1 MREQVGL
8 ENAMAELEVA
18 IGYKFKSISLLTLA
32 MTHRSFSKD
41 NNERLEFLGDAIL
54 GAVVS
59 SILFE
64 VNPNYQEDRLSLKRA
79 ELVKGQSL
87 ATIGRSVGIPEM
99 LRLGVGEAK
108 QGGADRDSIIAD
120 AFEALIGAVQLD
132 AGVAA
137 VEKIVRRLFADRL
150 QKFESANLKD
160 SKTKLQEQV
169 QSVGKNLPRYSVVR
183 VMGPDHNK
191 TYEIKCEL
199 SWLKLE
205 TVAVAGSKKEGE
217 KLAAQKMLGLLPQ
230 EPEVT

>member
-1 MREQVGL
+1 MRERVES
-8 ENAMAELEVA
+8 ENAKAELEFA

-64 VNPNYQEDRLSLKRA
+64 ANPNFQEDRLSLMRA

-87 ATIGRSVGIPEM
+87 ATIGRSIGIPEM
-99 LRLGVGEAK
+99 LRLGSGEAK
-108 QGGADRDSIIAD
+108 QGGAERQSIIAD

-132 AGVAA
+132 AGMEV
-137 VEKIVRRLFADRL
+137 VEKIVKRIFADRL
-150 QKFESANLKD
+150 EKAEFANLKD
-160 SKTKLQEQV
+160 SKTELQEQV
-169 QSVGKNLPRYSVVR
+169 QSEGENLPRYSVVR
-183 VMGPDHNK
+183 VIGPDHNK

-205 TVAVAGSKKEGE
+205 TLALAGSKKEGE
-217 KLAAQKMLGLLPQ
+217 KLAAQKMLDLLQ
-230 EPEVT
+230 ETEVT

>member
-59 SILFE
+59 SMLFE
-64 VNPNYQEDRLSLKRA
+64 ANPNYQEDRLSLKRA

-87 ATIGRSVGIPEM
+87 AIIGRSVGIPEM
-99 LRLGVGEAK
+99 LRLGPGEAK
-108 QGGADRDSIIAD
+108 HGGADRDSIIAD

-132 AGVAA
+132 AGMEA
-137 VEKIVRRLFADRL
+137 VEKIVRRLFTDL
-150 QKFESANLKD
+150 LEKSETANLKD
-160 SKTKLQEQV
+160 SKTELQEQV
-169 QSVGKNLPRYSVVR
+169 QSEGKNLPRYSVVR
-183 VMGPDHNK
+183 VIGPDHNK

-217 KLAAQKMLGLLPQ
+217 KLAAQKMLGLLQ
-230 EPEVT
+230 ETAV

>member
-32 MTHRSFSKD
+32 MTHRSFSKN

-64 VNPNYQEDRLSLKRA
+64 ANPNYKEDRLSLKRA
-79 ELVKGQSL
+79 ELVKGQAL

-99 LRLGVGEAK
+99 LRLGAGEAK

-132 AGVAA
+132 AGMEE
-137 VEKIVRRLFADRL
+137 VEKIVRRLFTDL
-150 QKFESANLKD
+150 LEKSETANLKD
-160 SKTKLQEQV
+160 SKTELQEQV
-169 QSVGKNLPRYSVVR
+169 QSEGNNLPRYSVVR
-183 VMGPDHNK
+183 VIGPDHNK

-205 TVAVAGSKKEGE
+205 AVAIAGSKKEGE
-217 KLAAQKMLGLLPQ
+217 KLAAEKMLGLLAK
-230 EPEVT
+230 EPEVI

>member
-32 MTHRSFSKD
+32 MTHRSFSKE

-59 SILFE
+59 SILFKA
-64 VNPNYQEDRLSLKRA
+64 NPNHKEDRLSLKRA

-99 LRLGVGEAK
+99 LRLGAGEAK

-132 AGVAA
+132 AGMEV
-137 VEKIVRRLFADRL
+137 VEKIVRRLFAKRL
-150 QKFESANLKD
+150 ERTEFANLKD
-160 SKTKLQEQV
+160 SKTELQEQV
-169 QSVGKNLPRYSVVR
+169 QSERENLPRV
-183 VMGPDHNK
+183 
-191 TYEIKCEL
+191 
-199 SWLKLE
+199 
-205 TVAVAGSKKEGE
+205 
-217 KLAAQKMLGLLPQ
+217 
-230 EPEVT
+230 

>member
-1 MREQVGL
+1 MTERVGFK
-8 ENAMAELEVA
+8 NAMAELEDA
-18 IGYKFKSISLLTLA
+18 IGYKFKSTRLLTLA

-54 GAVVS
+54 DAVVS

-64 VNPNYQEDRLSLKRA
+64 ANANYQEDRLSLMRA
-79 ELVKGQSL
+79 ELVKGRSL

-99 LRLGVGEAK
+99 LRLGAGEAK

-132 AGVAA
+132 TGMEA
-137 VEKIVRRLFADRL
+137 VEKMVRHLFTDL
-150 QKFESANLKD
+150 IEKSETANLKD
-160 SKTKLQEQV
+160 SKTELQEQV
-169 QSVGKNLPRYSVVR
+169 QSEGKKLPRYSVVR
-183 VMGPDHNK
+183 VIGPDHNK

-217 KLAAQKMLGLLPQ
+217 KLAAQKMLGLLQ
-230 EPEVT
+230 ETAV

>member
-1 MREQVGL
+1 MRERLGF
-8 ENAMAELEVA
+8 EKAKAELEVA

-64 VNPNYQEDRLSLKRA
+64 ANPNYQEDRLSLVRA
-79 ELVKGQSL
+79 ELVKGHSL

-99 LRLGVGEAK
+99 LRLGVGEVK
-108 QGGADRDSIIAD
+108 QGGAERESIIAD

-132 AGVAA
+132 AGMDA
-137 VEKIVRRLFADRL
+137 VEKIVRRLFVDRL
-150 QKFESANLKD
+150 EKAEFANLKD
-160 SKTKLQEQV
+160 SKTELQEQV
-169 QSVGKNLPRYSVVR
+169 QSVGEKLPRYSVIR
-183 VMGPDHNK
+183 VIGPDHNR

-205 TVAVAGSKKEGE
+205 TLAVAGSKKEGE
-217 KLAAQKMLGLLPQ
+217 KLAAQKMLDLLQ
-230 EPEVT
+230 EAAVLS